1 MEMRRLSETQHIG
14 EYEDKFSMKIVSAL
28 KKMQIQEYKFSK
40 NVFTISLCENICNI
54 LLEGISEN
62 H

>member
-40 NVFTISLCENICNI
+40 NVLTISL
-54 LLEGISEN
+54 
-62 H
+62 

>member
-1 MEMRRLSETQHIG
+1 MEMRRLSETRHIG

-40 NVFTISLCENICNI
+40 NVFTISLCENICI
-54 LLEGISEN
+54 YTT
-62 H
+62 